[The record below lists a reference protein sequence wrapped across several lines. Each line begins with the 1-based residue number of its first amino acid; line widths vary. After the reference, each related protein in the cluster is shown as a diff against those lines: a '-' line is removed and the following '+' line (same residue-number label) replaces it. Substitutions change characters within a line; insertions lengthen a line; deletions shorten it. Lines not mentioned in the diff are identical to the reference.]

1 MPLVSLLAVVVAVV
15 ADADAVI
22 AFAVIA
28 FVALAF
34 AAVDADTLRVFV
46 SAVVACFR
54 VR

>member
-1 MPLVSLLAVVVAVV
+1 MPLVSLLAVVVVVV

-46 SAVVACFR
+46 VAVVVFFR